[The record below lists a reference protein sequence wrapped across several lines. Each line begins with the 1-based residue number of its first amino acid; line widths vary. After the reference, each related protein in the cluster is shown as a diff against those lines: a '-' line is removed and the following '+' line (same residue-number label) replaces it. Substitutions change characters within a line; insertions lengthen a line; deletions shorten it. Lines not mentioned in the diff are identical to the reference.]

1 MNENL
6 TLKEIQEIC
15 RKMQD
20 CEDCIFYKEDYDG
33 YDTCEVIQDDETPLV
48 WNLEKAPYGYMTAKA
63 IEIHLNS
70 KAHGFWDDNRSTAET
85 IALCHSE
92 LSEALEEA
100 RNGNPL
106 YYEENGKPEG
116 IAVELVDCVIRIFDY
131 LAHEGVDVDDVL
143 AKKMKYNET
152 RPYKHGKEF

>member
-6 TLKEIQEIC
+6 TLKEIKQECAKHEHC
-15 RKMQD
+15 RMCSYNKNCVVQVTL
-20 CEDCIFYKEDYDG
+20 DG
-33 YDTCEVIQDDETPLV
+33 YYAEDWQ
-48 WNLEKAPYGYMTAKA
+48 LEKAPYGYMTAKA

-70 KAHGFWDDNRSTAET
+70 KAHGWWDEERSTAEV

-106 YYEENGKPEG
+106 YYYGIDGKPEG
-116 IAVELVDCVIRIFDY
+116 IATEMIDCVIRIFDY

-143 AKKMKYNET
+143 AKKMKYNEG

>member
-6 TLKEIQEIC
+6 TLKQI
-15 RKMQD
+15 
-20 CEDCIFYKEDYDG
+20 KEKCASNEKCA
-33 YDTCEVIQDDETPLV
+33 TCEYDKGCLFKTVGDFYPGD
-48 WNLEKAPYGYMTAKA
+48 WKLEKAPYGYLTNLA
-63 IEIHLNS
+63 IQIHLNA
-70 KAHGFWDDNRSTAET
+70 KAHGWWDEERSTAEV

-116 IAVELVDCVIRIFDY
+116 IATEMIDCVIRIFDF
-131 LAHEGVDVDDVL
+131 LAFLGVDIDDVL
-143 AKKMKYNET
+143 AKKMKYNEG
-152 RPYKHGKEF
+152 RPYKHGKNF

>member
-6 TLKEIQEIC
+6 TLKQIKEEC
-15 RKMQD
+15 KKHAKCVD
-20 CEDCIFYKEDYDG
+20 CKFDKGCLFKTVGDFYPGD
-33 YDTCEVIQDDETPLV
+33 
-48 WNLEKAPYGYMTAKA
+48 WNLEKAPYGYLTNLA
-63 IEIHLNS
+63 IQIHLNA
-70 KAHGFWDDNRSTAET
+70 KAHGWWDEERSTAEV

-116 IAVELVDCVIRIFDY
+116 IATEMIDCVIRILDY
-131 LAHEGVDVDDVL
+131 LAYEKVDVDDVL
-143 AKKMKYNET
+143 AKKMKYNEG

>member
-1 MNENL
+1 MTV
-6 TLKEIQEIC
+6 TLEQIKEVC
-15 RKMQD
+15 ARFATYAT
-20 CEDCIFYKEDYDG
+20 CETCVYDGECVHFAPKQAEDYYPSDWVLS
-33 YDTCEVIQDDETPLV
+33 E
-48 WNLEKAPYGYMTAKA
+48 APYGYMTAKA
-63 IEIHLNS
+63 IDIHLNS
-70 KAHGFWDDNRSTAET
+70 KAHGWWDEERSTAET

-116 IAVELVDCVIRIFDY
+116 IATEMIDCVIRIFDY
-131 LAHEGVDVDDVL
+131 LAYEGVDIDDVL
-143 AKKMKYNET
+143 AKKMKYNEG

>member
-1 MNENL
+1 MKEYHKIEAVYERDDKGCR
-6 TLKEIQEIC
+6 LKSIS
-15 RKMQD
+15 D
-20 CEDCIFYKEDYDG
+20 FYPEDWHI
-33 YDTCEVIQDDETPLV
+33 
-48 WNLEKAPYGYMTAKA
+48 EKAPYGYLTNLA
-63 IEIHLNS
+63 IQIHLNA
-70 KAHGFWDDNRSTAET
+70 KAHGWWDEERSTAEV

-116 IAVELVDCVIRIFDY
+116 IATEMIDCVIRIFDF
-131 LAHEGVDVDDVL
+131 LAFLGVDIDDVL
-143 AKKMKYNET
+143 ARKMKYNEG

>member
-1 MNENL
+1 MKENL
-6 TLKEIQEIC
+6 TLKEIKAECLKNREKCTPCKYSQ
-15 RKMQD
+15 K
-20 CEDCIFYKEDYDG
+20 CIFKSMKEQYP
-33 YDTCEVIQDDETPLV
+33 EHWELET
-48 WNLEKAPYGYMTAKA
+48 APYGYMTAKA
-63 IEIHLNS
+63 IDIHLNS
-70 KAHGFWDDNRSTAET
+70 KAHGWWDEERSTAET

-116 IAVELVDCVIRIFDY
+116 IATEMIDCVIRIFDY
-131 LAHEGVDVDDVL
+131 LAYEGVDIDDVL
-143 AKKMKYNET
+143 AKKMKYNEG

>member
-6 TLKEIQEIC
+6 TLKEI
-15 RKMQD
+15 
-20 CEDCIFYKEDYDG
+20 KEECAANTVC
-33 YDTCEVIQDDETPLV
+33 DTCRYNGKCVHFAPQQKDDYYPCD
-48 WNLEKAPYGYMTAKA
+48 WQLEKAPYGYMTALA
-63 IEIHLNS
+63 LEIHLNS
-70 KAHGFWDDNRSTAET
+70 KAHGFWDDDRSTAET

-116 IAVELVDCVIRIFDY
+116 IATEMIDCVIRILDF
-131 LAHEGVDVDDVL
+131 LAYENVDVDDVL
-143 AKKMKYNET
+143 SKKMKYNET

>member
-6 TLKEIQEIC
+6 TLKQIKEECEKHNMC
-15 RKMQD
+15 RD
-20 CEDCIFYKEDYDG
+20 CKYTTNGYECTVVVPWGNDYYYPCDW
-33 YDTCEVIQDDETPLV
+33 Q
-48 WNLEKAPYGYMTAKA
+48 LEKAPYGYLTNLA
-63 IEIHLNS
+63 IQIHLNA
-70 KAHGFWDDNRSTAET
+70 KAHGWWDDPRSTAEV

-116 IAVELVDCVIRIFDY
+116 IAVEMIDCVIRIFDY
-131 LAHEGVDVDDVL
+131 LAYEGVDVDDVL
-143 AKKMKYNET
+143 SKKMKYNEG